1 MSKDILVEAESGQTR
16 VAVLEDGRLMELYIE
31 REGQEKLVGNI
42 YKGRVA
48 NVLPGMQAAFVDI
61 GLDKNAF
68 LYAGDIQVDR
78 RDAEGLHKQLKETS
92 IRQMVKPG
100 QEVLVQVTKVA
111 GGTKGPRITN
121 HVTLPGRMA
130 VLLPTVSYVGIS
142 RRIEEEQERARLRTL
157 AEALTPEGMGVI
169 VRTAAEGV
177 SPEELKQDIDYLTRL
192 WESIARRARVAMPP
206 CLLHRDEGL
215 IYRAVRDMLKDEV
228 DSLWVDGAEPH
239 RFIQD
244 TAQMLSPALSGKV
257 RRYEG
262 ETPLFDLHR
271 VDDQAAK
278 ALSRR
283 VWLKSG
289 GYLVID
295 HAEALTVID
304 VNTGKFVGEKNLSET
319 VFSINCEAVSEIAR
333 QLRLRDVGGIIVID
347 FIDMDQQNQREALV
361 ELLRQELKKDRSK
374 TNLVGLTAL
383 GLVEMTRKKVQQ
395 PIRAV
400 LKQTCPI
407 CQGEGAV
414 YSGETIARGA
424 LHVLNG
430 KLRRGESSAY
440 LIHCAAAVA
449 GELERLGV
457 PAGSRI
463 YVKEERCSVECY
475 DIEPVAE
482 HQLPAGAK
490 KLPAQRG

>member
-1 MSKDILVEAESGQTR
+1 M
-16 VAVLEDGRLMELYIE
+16 
-31 REGQEKLVGNI
+31 
-42 YKGRVA
+42 
-48 NVLPGMQAAFVDI
+48 
-61 GLDKNAF
+61 
-68 LYAGDIQVDR
+68 
-78 RDAEGLHKQLKETS
+78 
-92 IRQMVKPG
+92 
-100 QEVLVQVTKVA
+100 
-111 GGTKGPRITN
+111 
-121 HVTLPGRMA
+121 
-130 VLLPTVSYVGIS
+130 
-142 RRIEEEQERARLRTL
+142 
-157 AEALTPEGMGVI
+157 
-169 VRTAAEGV
+169 
-177 SPEELKQDIDYLTRL
+177 
-192 WESIARRARVAMPP
+192 
-206 CLLHRDEGL
+206 
-215 IYRAVRDMLKDEV
+215 KDEV

-347 FIDMDQQNQREALV
+347 FIDMDQQSQREALV

-457 PAGSRI
+457 PAGSRV

-490 KLPAQRG
+490 KLPAQMG